1 MGNSKNPSKLYSF
14 YKAVITAIAFAA
26 CFYLLVVCFTA
37 TYRLLS
43 DVGSYRILFLNPVL
57 IILIVLI
64 AVFALG
70 IYISKSQK
78 ASARLSKLDDAEN
91 YKRAKRVLEAVIFAE
106 CVLFAVGINGVS
118 QNVDQL
124 SVQQAAYS
132 FSWSETESFTPPG
145 YLGIYPNNVGMAV
158 ILYLLSFVTG
168 HYNNMVIMLINAAL
182 VPVIYSDLAEIGG
195 MFGLSKK
202 SRLLV
207 MAAGVFFLP
216 LQLKALVIYGDVPGL
231 FFAVRAMKLASET
244 AEKKV
249 PLRKTVALIV
259 FPAIA
264 CMLKNNYIIFA
275 IAIMIYLAAELLR
288 QKRFKEL
295 IVPVAVIACAALINP
310 ALNLLIGAIIGKT
323 VSEGASKW
331 SWIAMGLQEEAGT
344 YNGYN
349 AASYVEAGF
358 DQAAHSAAAK
368 ESIKKSLG
376 EFANEPN
383 YALGFYIRKVL
394 IQWSDPTHGAFE
406 FPSRN
411 IYLEANQSPLLWGIT
426 DPLAVRF
433 ISSFLKIFQL
443 LIFTGSAGF
452 AVATGRKKTGTPAI
466 LLFLTFIGGYVF
478 HLIWEAGPVYTMVYM
493 VMLIPVGT
501 AGITAAIKKLSKVNL
516 KELSKAKFTIDSGI
530 IYFIAGTLVF
540 LLAAAGLG
548 TIKNR
553 LAEGMKEYKD
563 YYGTAMERTRNP
575 VSEGTYVLKPAAA
588 GLEDS
593 VSVKVKLVKYAGKYR
608 MMLVR
613 DAGEENVYLTVQNG
627 RINVGWFSNDE
638 TQVFSILK
646 NKNGTYSICS
656 GYNAFY
662 VDEGTNMI
670 RLESFTD
677 YPFLFDTDAY
687 ESMIAE
693 KPGLTWTLVPA
704 S

>member
-1 MGNSKNPSKLYSF
+1 MGNSKNPSILYSF

-26 CFYLLVVCFTA
+26 CFYLFVVCFTA
-37 TYRLLS
+37 TYRQIS
-43 DVGSYRILFLNPVL
+43 DIGGYRILFLNHVL
-57 IILIVLI
+57 IVLIALI

-70 IYISKSQK
+70 IYLIKSKTVTKS
-78 ASARLSKLDDAEN
+78 LSRLDDAET
-91 YKRAKRVLEAVIFAE
+91 YRRVMNVLKAVIFFE
-106 CVLFAVGINGVS
+106 CVLFVAGINGVS

-132 FSWSETESFTPPG
+132 FSWGETEFFTPPG

-158 ILYLLSFVTG
+158 ILYLLSLVTG

-182 VPVIYSDLAEIGG
+182 VPLIYSDLSEIGG
-195 MFGLSKK
+195 RFGLSKNG
-202 SRLLV
+202 RILV
-207 MAAGVFFLP
+207 MAAGAIFLP
-216 LQLKALVIYGDVPGL
+216 LQLKALVIYGDVPGM
-231 FFAVRAMKLASET
+231 FFAVRAMKLASEA

-249 PLRKTVALIV
+249 SVKKTVALIA

-295 IVPVAVIACAALINP
+295 YIPVAVIACAALINT
-310 ALNLLIGAIIGKT
+310 ALNLIIGAIIGKA

-349 AASYVEAGF
+349 AASYVESGF
-358 DQAAHSAAAK
+358 DQAVHSAAAK
-368 ESIKKSLG
+368 ESIKMSLG

-411 IYLEANQSPLLWGIT
+411 IYLEANQSPVLWCLT
-426 DPLAVRF
+426 DPLAVRV

-443 LIFTGSAGF
+443 LMFIGSAGF
-452 AVATGRKKTGTPAI
+452 AVTAGRKKTGSPAL

-501 AGITAAIKKLSKVNL
+501 AGIIAAFKKLSSVKL
-516 KELSKAKFTIDSGI
+516 KELSKAKFTIDSGV

-553 LAEGMKEYKD
+553 LADGMKEYKD
-563 YYGTAMERTRNP
+563 YFGTEMARTRNP
-575 VSEGTYVLKPAAA
+575 ISEGTYVLKPAAP
-588 GLEDS
+588 GLEDTLS
-593 VSVKVKLVKYAGKYR
+593 IKVKLVRYAGKYR

-613 DAGEENVYLTVQNG
+613 DGGEENVYLTVQNS
-627 RINVGWFSNDE
+627 RIKLGWFSNDE
-638 TQVFSILK
+638 TQVFTILG
-646 NKNGTYSICS
+646 NKNGTYSICN
-656 GYNAFY
+656 GYKAFF
-662 VDEGTNMI
+662 VDEGNNMI
-670 RLESFTD
+670 KLESFTD

-687 ESMIAE
+687 ESVISE
-693 KPGLTWTLVPA
+693 KSGFTWKFVPA